1 MNYSHELFSCEAKYL
16 NARIFQMNKH
26 FLALVLISCCL
37 LSTTYSQTSTA
48 DKLKMTAARMKYN
61 DKDFN
66 GALRI
71 YREEFAKVPDDAML
85 NYRMGESHYALKEYE
100 LALEK
105 FNKAEQLNNAVD
117 PDLYLNLGKIN
128 QALANLDKALEHYE
142 KYRTTA
148 LKVPQLQ
155 EINTLIAQVKTAK
168 EMLSRPVNV
177 VISNPGTPINSKYND
192 YHPSLTADQKVMVF
206 TSRRG
211 EGKNVGV
218 DVNDQ
223 GFYEDV
229 YITFWNDTI
238 HDWEDATLAPGAING
253 AEHDADLSISPD
265 GKQIFVYKNE
275 NGGDIYVSKKS
286 TSEKWSSAKPL
297 EGVNST
303 YWESYASLS
312 ADGKKLYF
320 CSERKGGQGNGDI
333 WVSDR
338 ISKNEWGKPVNLGA
352 IVNSDDD
359 EISVFAHPDGKT
371 LFFSSKGHLNMGGYD
386 IFKTV
391 KKEKGEWSQPENMGY
406 PINSLGDDIDFVLN
420 TETGRAYFSSIRPD
434 GEGQFD
440 IYEID
445 MSNYGLKTGDV
456 KEKSNLSILKGEVF
470 SAHDAAKL
478 SVTIKITNKNTGKPE
493 NEIQSDEDGNYFIM
507 LPGKNSYEITVEHEG
522 YKPYKLSVDLPL
534 GEHEVATTIKPIVLE
549 RNQ

>member
-1 MNYSHELFSCEAKYL
+1 MRFFFALLFTIY
-16 NARIFQMNKH
+16 
-26 FLALVLISCCL
+26 FLLPGA
-37 LSTTYSQTSTA
+37 YSQTATA
-48 DKLKMTAARMKYN
+48 DKLKMTKARMKYN
-61 DKDFN
+61 EKDFN

-71 YREEFAKVPDDAML
+71 YREEFSKAPDDAML
-85 NYRMGESHYALKEYE
+85 NYRMGECHLELKEYE

-105 FNKAEQLNNAVD
+105 FNKSEQLNNAVD
-117 PDLYLNLGKIN
+117 AGLYYNLGKTN
-128 QALANLDKALEHYE
+128 HALANLDKALEHYE
-142 KYRTTA
+142 KYRA
-148 LKVPQLQ
+148 GDLKVPQLQ

-168 EMLSRPVNV
+168 EMLMRPVNV
-177 VISNPGTPINSKYND
+177 VITNPGTPINSKYND

-211 EGKNVGV
+211 EGKVVGV
-218 DVNDQ
+218 DANDQ

-229 YITFWNDTI
+229 YITYWSDSIND
-238 HDWEDATLAPGAING
+238 WVDAVLAPGAING
-253 AEHDADLSISPD
+253 PEHDACLSISPD

-286 TSEKWSSAKPL
+286 TSEKWSSPKPVV
-297 EGVNST
+297 GINST

-312 ADGKKLYF
+312 ADGKRLYF
-320 CSERKGGQGNGDI
+320 CSERKGGQGSGDI
-333 WVSDR
+333 WVSTK
-338 ISKNEWGKPVNLGA
+338 ISKTEWGKPVNLGA
-352 IVNSDDD
+352 VVNSEED
-359 EISVFAHPDGKT
+359 EISVFEHPDGKT

-391 KKEKGEWSQPENMGY
+391 KNEKGEWSQPENMGY

-434 GEGQFD
+434 GEGEFD

-445 MSNYGLKTGDV
+445 MSNFGLKAGDV
-456 KEKSNLSILKGEVF
+456 KEKLNLSILKGEVI
-470 SAHDAAKL
+470 SAHDAQKL
-478 SVTIKITNKNTGKPE
+478 AVTIKIANKTSGKIE

-507 LPGKNSYEITVEHEG
+507 LPGKNTYELTVEYEG

-534 GEHEVATTIKPIVLE
+534 GAHEVATTIKPIVLE
-549 RNQ
+549 RAQ